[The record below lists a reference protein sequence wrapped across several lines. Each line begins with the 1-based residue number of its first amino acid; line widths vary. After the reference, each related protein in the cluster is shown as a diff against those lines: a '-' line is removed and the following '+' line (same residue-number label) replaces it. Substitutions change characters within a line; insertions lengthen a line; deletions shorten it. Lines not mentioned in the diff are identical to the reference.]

1 MSTSDTKDQIAQ
13 LLSSLSE
20 EVPALKQLQL
30 VIRLELRGRGDT
42 QVWRVGVPGPELA
55 KDPAGDARVH
65 VTVPRSNF
73 NELVANGKLKDF
85 VEAYEHGQIK
95 VSGDEA
101 VLSLVGKV
109 IERQRSR
116 SGVD

>member
-1 MSTSDTKDQIAQ
+1 MSSSDTKDQISQ
-13 LLSSLSE
+13 VLSSLGE
-20 EVPALKQLQL
+20 EVPALKQLAL
-30 VIRLELRGRGDT
+30 VMRLELRGRGDT
-42 QVWRVGVPGPELA
+42 QVWRVEVPGLELS

-65 VTVPRSNF
+65 VTVPRQNF

-85 VEAYEHGQIK
+85 VDAYERGHIK

-101 VLSLVGKV
+101 VISLVAKV

-116 SGVD
+116 SGAD